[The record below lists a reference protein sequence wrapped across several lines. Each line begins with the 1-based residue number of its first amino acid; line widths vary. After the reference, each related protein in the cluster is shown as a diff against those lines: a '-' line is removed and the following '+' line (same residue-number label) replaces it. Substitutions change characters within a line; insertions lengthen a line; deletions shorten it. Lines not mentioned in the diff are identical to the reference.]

1 MFQLINNKVIGSKNK
16 PLKISM
22 KKSVNRNRDKTKEFF
37 LPELNEKIGNLG
49 K

>member
-1 MFQLINNKVIGSKNK
+1 MFQLINNKVIGSKSR
-16 PLKISM
+16 PLKISI
-22 KKSVNRNRDKTKEFF
+22 KNDANRNRDKKIEFF